1 MMLSFKK
8 EKNRMVFNR
17 FFMGVMLVA
26 CSINVQLCGLETV
39 DFLDSMLNVA
49 QYNPA
54 GQKIALSAGQLAH
67 WHDFNALY
75 EKYMVTESVRSPQER
90 IPKIIHHIWL
100 GSPLPARCKWFIETW
115 KKHNPDW
122 TFILWDDAR
131 VAKLKLVN
139 LRAYRAATNWGE
151 KSDIVRYEVLY
162 RFGGLYV
169 DTDFECLQPFDE
181 LHHRCDFY
189 VGAYPDA
196 GGGSCYVFNGLI
208 GSAPEHPILKR
219 CIKGIRSNNCKKLN
233 RPDDIMKRTGPMHL
247 TQCLRAALKAGDEIG
262 RCVPFPPVY
271 FYPWP
276 GVLRHDKSRQF
287 IEMFIRPESLAIHH
301 WAVSWVCS

>member
-1 MMLSFKK
+1 
-8 EKNRMVFNR
+8 MVFNM
-17 FFMGVMLVA
+17 FFMCVMLFCAISFDVRA
-26 CSINVQLCGLETV
+26 LETV

-49 QYNPA
+49 QYNIA
-54 GQKIALSAGQLAH
+54 GQKVALSECPLAH

-75 EKYMVTESVRSPQER
+75 EKYMVADSVHSLQER

-100 GSPLPARCKWFIETW
+100 GSPLPDRCKWFIETW

-131 VAKLKLVN
+131 VAKLRLVN
-139 LRAYRAATNWGE
+139 LRAYIAATNWGE

-169 DTDFECLQPFDE
+169 DTDFECLQSFDE
-181 LHHRCDFY
+181 LHHCCDFY

-208 GSAPEHPILKR
+208 GSVPGHSILKR
-219 CIKGIRSNNCKKLN
+219 CIRGIRSNNSKKLN
-233 RPDDIMKRTGPMHL
+233 RPDDIMNRTGPKHL
-247 TQCLRAALKAGDEIG
+247 TRCLRAAIKAGDEIG
-262 RCVPFPPVY
+262 RCVPFPPIY
-271 FYPWP
+271 FYAWP
-276 GVLRHDKSRQF
+276 GVLRRDKSRQF
-287 IEMFIRPESLAIHH
+287 IETFIRPESLAIHH
-301 WAVSWVCS
+301 WAVSWLH